1 MPELTWA
8 LLVIVGVTLVVL
20 WIIVRLVARRRS

>member
-8 LLVIVGVTLVVL
+8 LLVTVGVTLVVL

>member
-8 LLVIVGVTLVVL
+8 LLVTLAVVLFLL
-20 WIIVRLVARRRS
+20 WIIVRLVARRRG